1 MIHECEGSGH
11 VFKIHRNGFVDQV
24 QSMLL
29 RMKNINT
36 VTHQEQEHKK
46 HPAVNRSTAV
56 NAHVI
61 SKDQSVDLQQIY
73 TTLHTSFIRKI
84 HMAKE

>member
-1 MIHECEGSGH
+1 MIHECEGSEH
-11 VFKIHRNGFVDQV
+11 VCKVNRNGDVEQVHV

-46 HPAVNRSTAV
+46 HPAVDRSTAV
-56 NAHVI
+56 NAHEI
-61 SKDQSVDLQQIY
+61 SKD
-73 TTLHTSFIRKI
+73 
-84 HMAKE
+84 